1 MGAALRGYRRDLQ
14 IALSSNRLNGHPLTP
29 RNIEYLPGDV
39 CGLRA
44 SSTQGGLATTART
57 FDNLHRNLDDQEASD
72 LAWEAPLA
80 ALLYEAVPYFV
91 PALTGLG
98 IAGSEPPSPDLVSE
112 IRLPFP
118 RVAVFVGADMALP
131 PTLRGGEE
139 ILRERIAFH
148 DSLLRDLRR
157 EMPAHLVPP
166 LHLPATH
173 LALYRGTP
181 LCLTGLLLS

>member
-14 IALSSNRLNGHPLTP
+14 IALASNRWNGHPLTP